1 MIDICHEETRLTGD
15 PECSS
20 DEEIDKY
27 LKNKKLRTL
36 IMEKHLNFQDPKLK
50 FDD

>member
-36 IMEKHLNFQDPKLK
+36 IMEKYLNLQDPKLK
-50 FDD
+50 FD